1 MSENTDNKEVDGLKR
16 PSTDSMWWCRNCRTW
31 NGTQLPACLKC
42 ERRRPALP
50 VTVDNVPVTHAD
62 DVTLTHRIRAKLT
75 KLYGGIAQ

>member
-1 MSENTDNKEVDGLKR
+1 MKDIE
-16 PSTDSMWWCRNCRTW
+16 SMWWCKDCQKW
-31 NGTQLPACLKC
+31 NGTKLPACLECK
-42 ERRRPALP
+42 RKRPVFP